1 MSKTASGLVAYCKAQ
16 LGLPYWFGTF
26 GQVATASLYQAK
38 KAQYPGYYTASNFPS
53 QYGKRVHDCVGLIK
67 GYRWSATPTSTPVYN
82 ASQDVSVSGLYYN
95 QCSKRGSIK
104 SMPKVPGTCV
114 FMTNMSH
121 VGVYIGD
128 GYVIEARGHAY
139 GVVKTK
145 LSGRG
150 WGLWGQPSWLTY
162 DTAEDTDTLVNKK
175 GIDVSYANGTID
187 WSKVPSSNVKF
198 AIIRVGCGDYQRN
211 GLMHEDSQFRN
222 NIKGAKANGIHI
234 GYYWF
239 CYARTANEA
248 EREADFCC
256 DILDNC
262 GVKPDFPVCFDY
274 EYDSEK
280 KAPPKESIVK
290 IASAWLARVKDRGYY
305 VANYTN
311 QDYLNRGFNQ
321 LVGTYDLWLAEWNDN
336 QTPSRSCGIWQY
348 KSTGKVNGISGNVD
362 LDWSYKDY
370 PKIID
375 GGGDEPQEETCMVEC
390 EILKPGSSG
399 STVRTWQTLLNYW
412 GNRTGKGYSCGDVD
426 GQFGSRTEAATRKF
440 QTTYGLTADG
450 IVGSKTWEMML
461 S

>member
-16 LGLPYWFGTF
+16 LGLPYWMGTY
-26 GQVATASLYQAK
+26 GQIATAALY
-38 KAQYPGYYTASNFPS
+38 KANKARLPAYYTASDFPS

-67 GYRWSATPTSTPVYN
+67 GYRWSATPTSAPVYN
-82 ASQDVSVSGLYYN
+82 ASQDVPVSGLYA
-95 QCSKRGSIK
+95 QCSKRGAIK

-114 FMTNMSH
+114 FMSGH

-145 LSGRG
+145 LSNRP
-150 WGLWGQPSWLTY
+150 WTSWGQPSWLTY
-162 DTAEDTDTLVNKK
+162 DTTEDGDSMIEKK
-175 GIDVSYANGTID
+175 GIDVSYANGVID
-187 WSKVPSSNVKF
+187 WSKVPGSNVRF

-211 GLMHEDSQFRN
+211 GQMHEDSQFRN
-222 NIKGAKANGIHI
+222 NIKGAKANNIHI

-256 DILDNC
+256 DILDKC

-290 IASAWLARVKDRGYY
+290 IAGAWLARVKERGYY

-311 QDYLNRGFNQ
+311 QDYLSRGFSQ
-321 LVGTYDLWLAEWNDN
+321 LTGTYDTWLAEWNDN

-375 GGGDEPQEETCMVEC
+375 GGGDEPQEETCMAEL
-390 EILKPGSSG
+390 EIIKSGSSG
-399 STVRTWQTLLNYW
+399 STVRSWQTLLNYW

-450 IVGSKTWEMML
+450 VVGSKTWEMML